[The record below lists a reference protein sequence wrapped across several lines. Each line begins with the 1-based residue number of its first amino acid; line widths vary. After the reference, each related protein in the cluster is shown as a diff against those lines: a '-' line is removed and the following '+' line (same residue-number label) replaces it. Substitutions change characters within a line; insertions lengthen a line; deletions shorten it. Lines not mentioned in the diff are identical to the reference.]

1 MDDSNPAPPPSLD
14 PVPTEPPSHVKAAA
28 GARAQRLAAAL
39 RDNLKRRKAAGRAA
53 RTVKPSN

>member
-14 PVPTEPPSHVKAAA
+14 PVPAAPPPPAKAQAS
-28 GARAQRLAAAL
+28 ARAQRLATAL

>member
-14 PVPTEPPSHVKAAA
+14 PATAEPPPPVKAAA
-28 GARAQRLAAAL
+28 SARAQRLATAL